1 MSDRLA
7 EQRAALSSLD
17 IAKLI
22 TRWESALK
30 EPAPKHLRK
39 QIFLPMLVY
48 KLQER
53 AHGGLSP
60 ELKLRLRK
68 VAKSLESDPERAGAR
83 LSPSLNMKPGTRLIR
98 KWQGTT
104 HQVTVSEQCFEYK
117 GQRYKSL
124 SQIARSITGTR
135 WSGPLFFGLKQ
146 NAKEAK
152 KG

>member
-7 EQRAALSSLD
+7 EQLAAMPSMD

-22 TRWESALK
+22 TTWESVLK

-39 QIFLPMLVY
+39 QILLPLLVY

-53 AHGGLSP
+53 THGGPSP

-68 VAKSLESDPERAGAR
+68 LAKSFESNPEKAAA
-83 LSPSLNMKPGTRLIR
+83 PQLNIKPGTRLIR
-98 KWQGTT
+98 KWQGTA
-104 HQVTVSEQCFEYK
+104 HHVTVSEKGFEYK

-146 NAKEAK
+146 TAKEAK